1 MTGNKPQPNS
11 EEEQATVLCEVCG
24 SVMVLEDD
32 KLICPH
38 CDAEIDYFGE
48 DEDDNDI

>member
-1 MTGNKPQPNS
+1 MTGNNPQPNS
-11 EEEQATVLCEVCG
+11 EEEQAAVLCEVCG
-24 SVMVLEDD
+24 SIMVLEDD
-32 KLICPH
+32 KFICPH